1 MGRLGPEVWSRFLVE
16 HLPLKE
22 SRAGR
27 EGFLGVAFQASA
39 GSFQLERRV
48 RPQRDPIGK
57 GRVGLECQLRSV
69 GCGVVQWVQGLL
81 I

>member
-1 MGRLGPEVWSRFLVE
+1 MCGPLRRLGPEVWSRFLVE
-16 HLPLKE
+16 QLLLQE

-48 RPQRDPIGK
+48 WPQRETRLAKEGWA
-57 GRVGLECQLRSV
+57 LSAN
-69 GCGVVQWVQGLL
+69 
-81 I
+81 